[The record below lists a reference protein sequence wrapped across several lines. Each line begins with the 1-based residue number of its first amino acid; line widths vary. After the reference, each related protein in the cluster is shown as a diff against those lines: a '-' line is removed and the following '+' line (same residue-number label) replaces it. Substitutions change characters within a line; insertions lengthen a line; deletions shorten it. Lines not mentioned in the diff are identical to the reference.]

1 MPLMTAPE
9 PEHYLFYLCI
19 TASANLSMKSVTAK
33 ELSQELTYRT
43 PKELRDLCLR
53 LARFKKENKELLTY
67 LLFESSDEISFV
79 MRVKE
84 ELDEEFDQM
93 NRTNYYFIRKSVR
106 KILKN
111 TRKYI
116 RYSQKKQTEVELLL
130 HFCSRLKSLSPPIQ
144 GNASLMNLFNKQ
156 MNTITRKVSLLHED
170 LQHDYGIELR
180 ELKK

>member
-1 MPLMTAPE
+1 MTAPVV
-9 PEHYLFYLCI
+9 P
-19 TASANLSMKSVTAK
+19 SMKSVTAK

-67 LLFESSDEISFV
+67 LLFESADELSFI
-79 MRVKE
+79 RNVKQE
-84 ELDEEFDQM
+84 MDEEFAHI

-130 HFCSRLKSLSPPIQ
+130 HFCARLKSLSPPIER
-144 GNASLMNLFNKQ
+144 NTALMNLYNRQIDMIIK
-156 MNTITRKVSLLHED
+156 KVALLHED

-180 ELKK
+180 ELKKTTAPGD

>member
-1 MPLMTAPE
+1 
-9 PEHYLFYLCI
+9 
-19 TASANLSMKSVTAK
+19 MKSVTLK

-67 LLFESSDEISFV
+67 LLFESSDELTYV
-79 MRVKE
+79 QRVKKE
-84 ELDEEFDQM
+84 MDEEFAQI
-93 NRTNYYFIRKSVR
+93 NRTSYYFIRKSVR

-130 HFCSRLKSLSPPIQ
+130 HFCARLKSLSPPIQ
-144 GNASLMNLFNKQ
+144 KNAALMNLYNRQ
-156 MNTITRKVSLLHED
+156 IDTIIRKVSVLHED
-170 LQHDYGIELR
+170 LQYDYTLELS